1 MTLKL
6 FSLVF
11 NSWEHKN
18 SKEGNEREGEMEM
31 RRREVEGRRE
41 TEKIY
46 RNNSMPLYT
55 QIHYYLTHPCFHN
68 VTPGQFIITQ

>member
-1 MTLKL
+1 MINIVNGMTLKV

-18 SKEGNEREGEMEM
+18 SKEGNEREGWGVEM

-41 TEKIY
+41 TERKY
-46 RNNSMPLYT
+46 RNNSVPL
-55 QIHYYLTHPCFHN
+55 
-68 VTPGQFIITQ
+68 